1 MTISLVVGYLNYTLG
16 QVGNGHL
23 LYVYFGSDWGTVVK
37 IGLLGTMA
45 APKSGGMHFGT
56 VSISTLRSSTIY
68 TIIESSFHP
77 TPQTRNGHTKKG
89 IGSLIRL
96 LGGTTAKWLQIGA
109 ALTFLSN
116 KPSLLT

>member
-1 MTISLVVGYLNYTLG
+1 MTISLVVGYLKYRLG

-45 APKSGGMHFGT
+45 APKSGGMHFAT
-56 VSISTLRSSTIY
+56 VSISTFPGSKIY

-77 TPQTRNGHTKKG
+77 TPSNPEWSYQKGHWFPNPTPRWHHCKVVADWRCTDV
-89 IGSLIRL
+89 S
-96 LGGTTAKWLQIGA
+96 
-109 ALTFLSN
+109 
-116 KPSLLT
+116 